1 VPRSRFQRRLKPS
14 VSQPS
19 VSPFCDDIITGTDSP
34 LESGLYVNDQFPDRL
49 VVTWLLQQ
57 EFCGFDEGFTCISDN
72 TIQLIL
78 FVDGRIQFIYG
89 GVTSRDAIVGIT
101 PGGVAPILE
110 VDLSTE
116 RSFSSSGQTTI
127 LQQFTTPDPTG
138 TTDPPRSGKGPE
150 DPFDLD
156 GQVIVFSPNGSRR
169 YDVEVTQVGQ
179 PLAGYRYT
187 PWPY

>member
-1 VPRSRFQRRLKPS
+1 

-19 VSPFCDDIITGTDSP
+19 ISPFCDDIITGTDSP

-78 FVDGRIQFIYG
+78 FADGRIQFIYG

-110 VDLSTE
+110 VDFSQSALSVPVD
-116 RSFSSSGQTTI
+116 RQPYSSSLQPRIQWGQLI
-127 LQQFTTPDPTG
+127 HLG
-138 TTDPPRSGKGPE
+138 RGK
-150 DPFDLD
+150 DLK
-156 GQVIVFSPNGSRR
+156 IHL
-169 YDVEVTQVGQ
+169 T
-179 PLAGYRYT
+179 
-187 PWPY
+187 